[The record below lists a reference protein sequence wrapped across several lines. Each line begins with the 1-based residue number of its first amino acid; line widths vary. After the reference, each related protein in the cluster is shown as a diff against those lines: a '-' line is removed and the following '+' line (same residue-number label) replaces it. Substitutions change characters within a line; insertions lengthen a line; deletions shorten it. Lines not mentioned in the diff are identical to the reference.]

1 VHEGYGPFKHPVNP
15 RNMDKFSVIA
25 IARNFSKMKKG
36 WLSDYH
42 FREETTLP
50 ADVPAMM
57 GGSQGPTKK

>member
-1 VHEGYGPFKHPVNP
+1 
-15 RNMDKFSVIA
+15 MDKFLVIA
-25 IARNFSKMKKG
+25 IARNFSKTKKG

-50 ADVPAMM
+50 ADVLEMM